1 MDIRSA
7 QKIARDAKLAPGIN
21 TDDVSSGF
29 HLLSGEVA
37 KAFDTWA
44 KGRREM
50 AEELASIAIFLLR
63 LAEMVGTD
71 LQAVVEAKLAVSMPG
86 VYGQSPDAVAVRD
99 PTAAAAAAMNRG
111 KLVRDKIPQIIRSK
125 GQVPVI
131 CTADAEEYR
140 IRLRDKLREEV
151 EEYLASDNDR
161 EELADILEVLY
172 ALAGQVGTD
181 HQQLEKL
188 RADKAEK
195 RGGFADRIIW
205 FCNQQ
210 EADAPDMRIAAARL
224 QRVRV
229 SGGNLI
235 GESLP

>member
-7 QKIARDAKLAPGIN
+7 QKIAWDAKPATDTN
-21 TDDVSSGF
+21 TNDVSLGLD
-29 HLLSGEVA
+29 LLSREVA
-37 KAFDTWA
+37 KASDTWT
-44 KGRREM
+44 KGHREM

-63 LAEMVGTD
+63 LAETVGTD
-71 LQAVVEAKLAVSMPG
+71 LQAVVEAKLAVSMSS
-86 VYGQSPDAVAVRD
+86 VYGQSSNGAQIKDSAVAA
-99 PTAAAAAAMNRG
+99 TAAMNHG

-125 GQVPVI
+125 GQEPVI
-131 CTADAEEYR
+131 YTADTEEYR

-172 ALAGQVGTD
+172 ALAGQAGTD

-188 RADKAEK
+188 RAAKAEK

-205 FCNQQ
+205 FYNQHM
-210 EADAPDMRIAAARL
+210 ADAQDVRIAAAKL
-224 QRVRV
+224 
-229 SGGNLI
+229 
-235 GESLP
+235 